1 MKRLDAGGHRTVDN
15 PHMSRSTIQDL
26 SKLDP
31 GVEPIA
37 GVLQRPSDGD
47 LTGWFQLTQM
57 PVGGQALRDRPVTP
71 RRRL

>member
-1 MKRLDAGGHRTVDN
+1 
-15 PHMSRSTIQDL
+15 MSRSTIQVL

-31 GVEPIA
+31 RVEPIA

-47 LTGWFQLTQM
+47 LKPFAGWLELTQM
-57 PVGGQALRDRPVTP
+57 PVGGRVLCDRPVTA

>member
-1 MKRLDAGGHRTVDN
+1 MGDN
-15 PHMSRSTIQDL
+15 PHMSRSTIQVL
-26 SKLDP
+26 SKCDP
-31 GVEPIA
+31 RVEPIA

-47 LTGWFQLTQM
+47 LKPFTGWPQLTQM